1 MSYGIIFSTQFLQLS
16 LDMDVIPGILPDALL
31 KRLYIWRTVVE
42 KGVIVTNGSDSPCS
56 TMNPFES
63 MHTAVTRLSERGT
76 NTFEEK
82 PYKEALTRLQAL
94 RAYTTTAAYSM
105 FKEKELGSLECGKLA
120 DFVVTD
126 KDYFTCVEEEI
137 PKIRVLKTYIGGE
150 LCYSAE

>member
-1 MSYGIIFSTQFLQLS
+1 
-16 LDMDVIPGILPDALL
+16 MDVIPGILPDALL

-82 PYKEALTRLQAL
+82 PYKEALTRLQP
-94 RAYTTTAAYSM
+94 
-105 FKEKELGSLECGKLA
+105 LGRIQRQRRTVC
-120 DFVVTD
+120 
-126 KDYFTCVEEEI
+126 
-137 PKIRVLKTYIGGE
+137 LKRRNWGLWNAGSWQI
-150 LCYSAE
+150 SW

>member
-1 MSYGIIFSTQFLQLS
+1 M
-16 LDMDVIPGILPDALL
+16 
-31 KRLYIWRTVVE
+31 
-42 KGVIVTNGSDSPCS
+42 IVTNGSDSPCS

-126 KDYFTCVEEEI
+126 KDYFTCAEEEI